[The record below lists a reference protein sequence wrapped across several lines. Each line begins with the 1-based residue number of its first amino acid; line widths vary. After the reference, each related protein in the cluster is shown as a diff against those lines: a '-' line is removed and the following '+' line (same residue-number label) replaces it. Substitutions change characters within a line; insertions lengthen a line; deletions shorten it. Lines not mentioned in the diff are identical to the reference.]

1 MAVYKTEGE
10 KHHVSFMREG
20 EREGKNRLN
29 ISIHFEYLHS
39 ISCTLSLFPLLT
51 DHSLEACK
59 DTHFFFFFT
68 LRSSINNQQRN
79 KKINSESF
87 QITSPVNLILI
98 AYNRPQGPHFPLH
111 SHINTPAYFDHSKYN
126 KMFLFCTI
134 PNFEITHKPT
144 FFFLSFLEGEG
155 KMVFTIE
162 SALRII
168 HRQKQHK
175 KIFLT
180 ERSHSANAK

>member
-98 AYNRPQGPHFPLH
+98 AYNSPQGPHFPLH

-144 FFFLSFLEGEG
+144 FFFLSFFFGG
-155 KMVFTIE
+155 GRKNGFHYRKCIKNYS
-162 SALRII
+162 SAKTA
-168 HRQKQHK
+168 QEN
-175 KIFLT
+175 IFD
-180 ERSHSANAK
+180 